1 MNQRYWSSRIQGLVP
16 YTPGE
21 QPKDRT
27 FIKLNTNENPYPPSP
42 RVLEAI
48 RREADQ
54 RLRLYPD
61 PESAALRGALAEHY
75 GVEPEQVF
83 CGNGSDEVL
92 GLCFYA
98 LFSPGRK
105 VVFPDITYSFYPVYT
120 ELFGLDYEEI
130 PLNEDFTLPVERFL
144 RGNGGAVICN
154 PNAPTGRALP
164 LSDIRRIVEANPA
177 AAVLVTRPTP
187 TSGPSPLWSSSTSI
201 PTCWWSAPCPSPGPW
216 RGCGSATPWAART

>member
-61 PESAALRGALAEHY
+61 PESACLRAQ
-75 GVEPEQVF
+75 P
-83 CGNGSDEVL
+83 
-92 GLCFYA
+92 
-98 LFSPGRK
+98 
-105 VVFPDITYSFYPVYT
+105 
-120 ELFGLDYEEI
+120 
-130 PLNEDFTLPVERFL
+130 
-144 RGNGGAVICN
+144 
-154 PNAPTGRALP
+154 
-164 LSDIRRIVEANPA
+164 PA
-177 AAVLVTRPTP
+177 ATKIHPQRNEKPPRHTP
-187 TSGPSPLWSSSTSI
+187 QGDTFHLLEAAAFSGYNRFCSL
-201 PTCWWSAPCPSPGPW
+201 
-216 RGCGSATPWAART
+216 RMQVK